1 MKNSE
6 HFRYRM
12 WKQSDAWSLYRLSQ
26 DKGLA
31 FSCDWKPHGSPM
43 QSREMIGSRLQNS
56 LCRMILNME
65 GEPVG
70 SVEIRLPDREITLW
84 LVSRYAEKAACRE
97 ILQSAVSFA
106 AEEMDLDALWI
117 GVDENS
123 QSHRKLLEA
132 CGFQAHHWTLREDAD
147 KQEFRKTILFKKS
160 WTDAEVS
167 CSINKPQVG

>member
-31 FSCDWKPHGSPM
+31 FSRDWKPHGSPM
-43 QSREMIGSRLQNS
+43 QSLEMIGSKLQNS
-56 LCRMILNME
+56 LCRVILNMK
-65 GEPVG
+65 GEAVG
-70 SVEIRLPDREITLW
+70 SVEICLPDKEITLW
-84 LVSRYAEKAACRE
+84 LTSRYAEKAACRE

-132 CGFQAHHWTLREDAD
+132 CGFQAHHWILREDID
-147 KQEFRKTILFKKS
+147 NQEFRRIILFKKS

-167 CSINKPQVG
+167 CSINEPQVS